1 MDTLQSWASSLPPL
15 REFIP
20 PPSPDAYIVLLTIF
34 SYFPIGTLIQWL
46 TPFYP
51 QGKTSLPTS
60 RLNFPGRYAWALME
74 SVCACNL
81 LYSLHNGASNFGND
95 GISSLPTWHKVVAG
109 LYVLHYLNRA
119 IITPLFIAPSMS
131 PIHISI
137 IISAMLFNY
146 LNSSCLAG
154 WLLGYGTVVLGST
167 APQEPAA
174 EAAAGL
180 NQTHPP
186 SFSTKYFP
194 ASYIPYIGLCLF
206 FLGMYGNIK
215 AEGVLFRLRR
225 EEADKTPTTKNKQ
238 NKNTNKYSKI
248 YILPAPTGYFR
259 HILFPHYVLE
269 WLEWFGFLL
278 IGFSITSSSSSSSP
292 TTTASVIPP
301 TPPLALAP
309 YYAPLAKFLL
319 EKCSLPFPLPAI
331 AFFVNVVATTAARA
345 SWGRAWYVERFGEE
359 EVGGRGAFVPGC
371 KWL

>member
-1 MDTLQSWASSLPPL
+1 MDTLQSWVSSLPPL
-15 REFIP
+15 REFVP

-34 SYFPIGTLIQWL
+34 SYFPVGTLIQWL

-51 QGKTSLPTS
+51 QGKTSLPSS

-74 SVCACNL
+74 FVGACNL

-95 GISSLPTWHKVVAG
+95 GISSLPIWHKVVAG

-167 APQEPAA
+167 APPPQEP
-174 EAAAGL
+174 EPGL
-180 NQTHPP
+180 NH
-186 SFSTKYFP
+186 FP

-215 AEGVLFRLRR
+215 AEGILFRLRR
-225 EEADKTPTTKNKQ
+225 EEADKQNPNNNDKTTTKT
-238 NKNTNKYSKI
+238 TNKYSKI
-248 YILPAPTGYFR
+248 YILPPPTGYFR

-278 IGFSITSSSSSSSP
+278 IGFSITSSSP
-292 TTTASVIPP
+292 TTTTTTTIIPPTPP
-301 TPPLALAP
+301 TPPLALPP
-309 YYAPLAKFLL
+309 YYTPLAKLLL
-319 EKCSLPFPLPAI
+319 EKCNLPFPLPAI

-359 EVGGRGAFVPGC
+359 RVAGRGAFVPGC